1 MGVNTTFK
9 GVSTFCV
16 TSAIVMTTIYFTVF
30 TLYIAFL
37 YLILDGHERRE
48 AKKEKERRAE
58 RGHHRR
64 RRHHHHHHRKH
75 PESQMKMSEIE
86 GEVEDNDFITNFFR

>member
-9 GVSTFCV
+9 GVSTFCL
-16 TSAIVMTTIYFTVF
+16 TSAIVMTSIYFTAF

-37 YLILDGHERRE
+37 YLILDRYERKE
-48 AKKEKERRAE
+48 VAKEKERRAE

-64 RRHHHHHHRKH
+64 RRHHHHKRL
-75 PESQMKMSEIE
+75 ELQVKMSEIDDE
-86 GEVEDNDFITNFFR
+86 MEDNDFITNIFR